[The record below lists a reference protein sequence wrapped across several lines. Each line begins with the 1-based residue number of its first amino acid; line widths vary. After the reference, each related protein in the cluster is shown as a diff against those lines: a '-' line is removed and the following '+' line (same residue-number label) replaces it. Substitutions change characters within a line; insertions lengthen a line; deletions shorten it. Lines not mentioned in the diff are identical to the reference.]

1 MTRRSAA
8 RFRRTADC
16 GGRVLPRVDHDIYLA
31 YPGGMGLNIKNERTH
46 ALVRELAALTGESQ
60 TSAIEEAVRRRL
72 EELQASDSASQSV
85 VGEIAAIST
94 DFQRGL
100 TPAQRTELLRGDEE
114 LYDDAGLPR

>member
-1 MTRRSAA
+1 
-8 RFRRTADC
+8 
-16 GGRVLPRVDHDIYLA
+16 
-31 YPGGMGLNIKNERTH
+31 MGLNIKNERTH
-46 ALVRELAALTGESQ
+46 ALVRQLAALTGESQ

-72 EELQASDSASQSV
+72 EEVQASDSASQSV
-85 VGEIAAIST
+85 VGEIMAIST